1 MTISNKKKGYI
12 VVTAHYIDSSWTL
25 KSQILRYVKIIEL
38 LIYYLHFLHGIV
50 EQVCYLAMWI
60 L

>member
-1 MTISNKKKGYI
+1 MKKIQDLQDVHGATSGYM

-38 LIYYLHFLHGIV
+38 LIHYLDYFV
-50 EQVCYLAMWI
+50 
-60 L
+60 